1 MHFIARQE
9 KKEEDQQNWHY
20 LFANKLISSLHNIM
34 RIGIFTLFVK
44 ALLITNYAD
53 NEDDRLTDVYL
64 EEDS

>member
-1 MHFIARQE
+1 
-9 KKEEDQQNWHY
+9 
-20 LFANKLISSLHNIM
+20 M